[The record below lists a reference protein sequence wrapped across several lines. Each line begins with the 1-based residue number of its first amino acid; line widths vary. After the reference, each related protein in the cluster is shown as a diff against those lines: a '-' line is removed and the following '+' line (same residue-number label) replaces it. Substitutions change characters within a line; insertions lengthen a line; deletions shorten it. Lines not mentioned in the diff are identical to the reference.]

1 MEEHYS
7 FFLKS
12 NIYIYEMVMFYNAA
26 QPSNIRDSYTQH
38 SQVDWLVRQTAG
50 REIIANSFRVTG
62 NLTITKTTPDA
73 PSTPVPIVL
82 ADKVFINPYAGM
94 NVFISNVS
102 TSINDRVIESLAQY
116 PRICSMDT
124 QARHT
129 LEELTCSTESA
140 SELKGNN
147 GNVILCKPNAP
158 FSFSPN
164 ICLNKTSDNLGS
176 SKYTFC
182 KIMMTLSSA
191 LEALYVSTP
200 QPDTPLINSLSFSLT
215 NLQLHWT
222 ETLEMKNP
230 NPVVFNINYL
240 VTQTVLSS
248 NSNLNVVCPNPY
260 DSVSVS
266 FIQQSHRN
274 NLYYDSNMCEY
285 LRDIQRV
292 EFTINNSAYGPLT
305 YAIGAGASPPYQDV
319 AINYLKSLNGDPDK
333 NSIVNRL
340 LQENGCFGMGLA
352 YSSAQNDKL
361 GIALTLSSTSDFNI
375 SQNAFDAMI
384 YINGYLA
391 L

>member
-1 MEEHYS
+1 
-7 FFLKS
+7 
-12 NIYIYEMVMFYNAA
+12 MFYNAA
-26 QPSNIRDSYTQH
+26 QPSNIRDSYSQH
-38 SQVDWLVRQTAG
+38 SQVDWLIRQVPG
-50 REIIANSFRVTG
+50 REIVAGSFRMTG
-62 NLTITKTTPDA
+62 NLTVTKTTPAA
-73 PSTPVPIVL
+73 PATLVPIVL
-82 ADKVFINPYAGM
+82 ADNVFINPYAGV
-94 NVFISNVS
+94 NVFVSNVA

-116 PRICSMDT
+116 PRICAMDT

-147 GNVILCKPNAP
+147 NNVILCKPNAP

-200 QPDTPLINSLSFSLT
+200 IPGSNPPIASLNFSLT

-248 NSNLNVVCPNPY
+248 NSNLNVVAPNPY
-260 DSVSVS
+260 NSVSCS
-266 FIQQSHRN
+266 FIKQANRN

-292 EFTINNSAYGPLT
+292 EFTVNNAAYGPLT
-305 YAIGAGASPPYQDV
+305 YAIGAGASPPYQDL

-333 NSIVNRL
+333 NCIVNRL
-340 LQENGCFGMGLA
+340 LQENGCFGMGME
-352 YSSAQNDKL
+352 YFSAQNDKL
-361 GIALTLSSTSDFNI
+361 GISLTLASTSDFQI
-375 SQNAFDAMI
+375 SQNPYDCLI

>member
-1 MEEHYS
+1 
-7 FFLKS
+7 
-12 NIYIYEMVMFYNAA
+12 MFYNAA
-26 QPSNIRDSYTQH
+26 QPSNIRDSYSQH
-38 SQVDWLVRQTAG
+38 SQVDWLIRQVPG
-50 REIIANSFRVTG
+50 REIVAGSFRMTG
-62 NLTITKTTPDA
+62 NLTVTKTTPAA
-73 PSTPVPIVL
+73 PATPAPIVL
-82 ADKVFINPYAGM
+82 ADNVFINPYAGV
-94 NVFISNVS
+94 NVFVSNVA

-116 PRICSMDT
+116 PRICAMDT

-147 GNVILCKPNAP
+147 NNVILCKPNAP

-200 QPDTPLINSLSFSLT
+200 IPGSDPPIASLNFSLT

-260 DSVSVS
+260 DSVSCS
-266 FIQQSHRN
+266 FIKQANRN

-292 EFTINNSAYGPLT
+292 EFTVNNAAVGPLT
-305 YAIGAGASPPYQDV
+305 YAIGAGASPPYQDL

-333 NSIVNRL
+333 NCIVNRL
-340 LQENGCFGMGLA
+340 LQENGCFGMGMA

-361 GIALTLSSTSDFNI
+361 GISLTLASTSDFQI
-375 SQNAFDAMI
+375 SQNPYDACI

>member
-1 MEEHYS
+1 
-7 FFLKS
+7 
-12 NIYIYEMVMFYNAA
+12 MFYNAC
-26 QPSNIRDSYTQH
+26 QPSNIRDSYSQH
-38 SQVDWLVRQTAG
+38 SQVDWLIRQVPG
-50 REIIANSFRVTG
+50 REIVAGSFRMTG
-62 NLTITKTTPDA
+62 NLTVTKTLPAA
-73 PSTPVPIVL
+73 PATPVPIVL
-82 ADKVFINPYAGM
+82 ADNVFINPYAGV
-94 NVFISNVS
+94 NVFVSNVA

-147 GNVILCKPNAP
+147 NNVILCKPNAP

-200 QPDTPLINSLSFSLT
+200 IPGGTPPIASLNFSLS

-222 ETLEMKNP
+222 ETLEVKRP
-230 NPVVFNINYL
+230 EPIVFNINYL

-248 NSNLNVVCPNPY
+248 NSNLNVVAPNPY

-266 FIQQSHRN
+266 FIKQANRN
-274 NLYYDSNMCEY
+274 SLYYDSNMCEY

-292 EFTINNSAYGPLT
+292 EFTVNGVDATLT
-305 YAIGAGASPPYQDV
+305 YAIGAGASPPYQDL

-333 NSIVNRL
+333 NCIVNRL
-340 LQENGCFGMGLA
+340 LQENGCFGMGMA
-352 YSSAQNDKL
+352 YSSAQNSKL
-361 GIALTLSSTSDFNI
+361 GISLTLASTSDFQI
-375 SQNAFDAMI
+375 SQYPYDACI

>member
-1 MEEHYS
+1 
-7 FFLKS
+7 
-12 NIYIYEMVMFYNAA
+12 MVMFYNSA
-26 QPSNIRDSYTQH
+26 QPSNIRDVYSQH
-38 SQVDWLVRQTAG
+38 SQVDWLIRQVPG
-50 REIIANSFRVTG
+50 RQIVASSIRLTG
-62 NLTITKTTPDA
+62 NLSVSKALVGA
-73 PSTPVPIVL
+73 PSTFVPIEL
-82 ADKVFINPYAGM
+82 TDNVFINPYAGV
-94 NVFISNVS
+94 NVFISNVA

-116 PRICSMDT
+116 PRICAMDT

-147 GNVILCKPNAP
+147 GNVILCKQNAP

-164 ICLNKTSDNLGS
+164 ICVNKTSDDLGS
-176 SKYTFC
+176 SKYTFI

-191 LEALYVSTP
+191 LEALYISTP
-200 QPDTPLINSLSFSLT
+200 EPQNPTISSLNFSLT
-215 NLQLHWT
+215 NLQLHWI
-222 ETLEMKNP
+222 ETLEVKNP

-248 NSNLNVVCPNPY
+248 NSNLNVVAPNPY

-266 FIQQSHRN
+266 FIQQANRN

-285 LRDIQRV
+285 IRDIQRV

-305 YAIGAGASPPYQDV
+305 YAIGASDSPPYQDL

-340 LQENGCFGMGLA
+340 LQENGSFGMGMS
-352 YSSAQNDKL
+352 YSSSQNDKL
-361 GIALTLSSTSDFNI
+361 GIALTLSSTSDFQI
-375 SQNAFDAMI
+375 STHPFDAMV

>member
-1 MEEHYS
+1 
-7 FFLKS
+7 
-12 NIYIYEMVMFYNAA
+12 MFYNSS
-26 QPSNIRDSYTQH
+26 QPSNIRDVYSQH
-38 SQVDWLVRQTAG
+38 SQVDWLIRQVPGRQIVAG
-50 REIIANSFRVTG
+50 SFYITG
-62 NLTITKTTPDA
+62 NLTITKSTPNA
-73 PSTPVPIVL
+73 PSTFVPIEL
-82 ADKVFINPYAGM
+82 ADNVFINPYAGM

-116 PRICSMDT
+116 PRICAMDT
-124 QARHT
+124 QAKYT

-147 GNVILCKPNAP
+147 VNVILVKPNAP

-164 ICLNKTSDNLGS
+164 ICLNKTSDDLGS

-200 QPDTPLINSLSFSLT
+200 EPQNPTISTLSFAIT
-215 NLQLHWT
+215 NLQLHWI
-222 ETLEMKNP
+222 ETLEVKNP

-248 NSNLNVVCPNPY
+248 NSNLNCVSPNPY

-266 FIQQSHRN
+266 FIQQANRN
-274 NLYYDSNMCEY
+274 NLYKDSNMCEY
-285 LRDIQRV
+285 IRDIQRV

-305 YAIGAGASPPYQDV
+305 YAIGAGDSPPYQDL

-340 LQENGCFGMGLA
+340 LQENGSFGMGMA
-352 YSSAQNDKL
+352 YSSSQNDKL
-361 GIALTLSSTSDFNI
+361 GIALTLSSTSDFQI
-375 SQNAFDAMI
+375 SQSPYDACI

>member
-1 MEEHYS
+1 MY
-7 FFLKS
+7 
-12 NIYIYEMVMFYNAA
+12 YNSA
-26 QPSNIRDSYTQH
+26 QPSNIRDTYTQH
-38 SQVDWLVRQTAG
+38 SQVDWLIRQVPG
-50 REIIANSFRVTG
+50 REIVAGSLRMTG
-62 NLTITKTTPDA
+62 NLTITKALVAT
-73 PSTPVPIVL
+73 PSTFVPIEL
-82 ADKVFINPYAGM
+82 EDSVFINPYAGM
-94 NVFISNVS
+94 NVFVSNVS
-102 TSINDRVIESLAQY
+102 TSVNDRVIESLAQY

-140 SELKGNN
+140 CELKGNN
-147 GNVILCKPNAP
+147 GNVILCQPNAP

-191 LEALYVSTP
+191 LEALYISTP
-200 QPDTPLINSLSFSLT
+200 PPAPPVIASLAFGLT
-215 NLQLHWT
+215 NLQLHWQ
-222 ETLEMKNP
+222 EVMEVKNP

-248 NSNLNVVCPNPY
+248 NSNLNVVAPNPY

-266 FIQQSHRN
+266 FIRQANRN
-274 NLYYDSNMCEY
+274 NLYYDGNMCEY
-285 LRDIQRV
+285 LRDIERV

-305 YAIGAGASPPYQDV
+305 YAIGAGQSPPYQDL

-333 NSIVNRL
+333 NCIVNRL
-340 LQENGCFGMGLA
+340 LQENGCFGMGMA

-361 GIALTLSSTSDFNI
+361 GIALTLSSTSTFQI
-375 SQNAFDAMI
+375 SQNPYDACI
-384 YINGYLA
+384 YINGYMA

>member
-1 MEEHYS
+1 
-7 FFLKS
+7 
-12 NIYIYEMVMFYNAA
+12 MVMFYNAA
-26 QPSNIRDSYTQH
+26 QPSNIRDSYSQH
-38 SQVDWLVRQTAG
+38 SQVDWLIRQVPG
-50 REIIANSFRVTG
+50 REIVAGSLRMTG
-62 NLTITKTTPDA
+62 NITVTKLTPNS
-73 PSTPVPIVL
+73 PSTPQQVVL
-82 ADKVFINPYAGM
+82 EDAVFINPYAGM
-94 NVFISNVS
+94 NVFISNVA
-102 TSINDRVIESLAQY
+102 TSINDRVIESLSQY
-116 PRICSMDT
+116 PRICAMDT
-124 QARHT
+124 QAHNT

-147 GNVILCKPNAP
+147 NNVILCKPNAP
-158 FSFSPN
+158 FSFAPN

-200 QPDTPLINSLSFSLT
+200 IPQGAPDITSLNFSLS
-215 NLQLHWT
+215 NLQLHWV
-222 ETLEMKNP
+222 ETLEVKRP
-230 NPVVFNINYL
+230 EPVIFNINYL

-248 NSNLNVVCPNPY
+248 NSNLNVVAPNPY

-266 FIQQSHRN
+266 FIQQDHRN

-305 YAIGAGASPPYQDV
+305 YAIGAGSSPPYQDL

-340 LQENGCFGMGLA
+340 LQENGCFGMGMA

-361 GIALTLSSTSDFNI
+361 GISLTLASTSDFNI
-375 SQNAFDAMI
+375 SQNAFDACI
-384 YINGYLA
+384 YINGYLP

>member
-1 MEEHYS
+1 
-7 FFLKS
+7 
-12 NIYIYEMVMFYNAA
+12 MVMFYNAS
-26 QPSNIRDSYTQH
+26 QPSNIRDSYSQH
-38 SQVDWLVRQTAG
+38 SQVDWLIRQVPG
-50 REIIANSFRVTG
+50 REIVAGSFRMTG
-62 NLTITKTTPDA
+62 NLTVTKTVPAA
-73 PSTPVPIVL
+73 PATPVPIVL
-82 ADKVFINPYAGM
+82 EDNVFINPYAGM
-94 NVFISNVS
+94 NVFISNVA

-116 PRICSMDT
+116 PRICAMDT

-200 QPDTPLINSLSFSLT
+200 IPGGSPPIASLNFSLT

-248 NSNLNVVCPNPY
+248 NSNLNVVAPNPY

-266 FIQQSHRN
+266 FIRQANRN

-292 EFTINNSAYGPLT
+292 EFTINNAAYGPLT
-305 YAIGAGASPPYQDV
+305 YAIGAGASPPYQDI

-340 LQENGCFGMGLA
+340 LQENGCFGMGMA

-361 GIALTLSSTSDFNI
+361 GIALTLSSTSDFQI
-375 SQNAFDAMI
+375 SSNPFDACI

>member
-1 MEEHYS
+1 MP
-7 FFLKS
+7 
-12 NIYIYEMVMFYNAA
+12 VMYYNSA
-26 QPSNIRDSYTQH
+26 QPSNIRDTYTQH
-38 SQVDWLVRQTAG
+38 SQVDWLIRQVPG
-50 REIIANSFRVTG
+50 REIVAGSLRMTG
-62 NLTITKTTPDA
+62 NVTITKALVGA
-73 PSTPVPIVL
+73 PSTFVPVVL
-82 ADKVFINPYAGM
+82 ADNVFINPYAGM

-102 TSINDRVIESLAQY
+102 TSVNDRVIESLAQY
-116 PRICSMDT
+116 ARICSMDT

-147 GNVILCKPNAP
+147 GNVILCQPSAP

-191 LEALYVSTP
+191 LEALYISTP
-200 QPDTPLINSLSFSLT
+200 IPETPEIASLAFGLT

-222 ETLEMKNP
+222 EVMEMKNP

-248 NSNLNVVCPNPY
+248 NSNLNVVAPNPY

-266 FIQQSHRN
+266 FIQQANRN

-285 LRDIQRV
+285 LRDIERV

-305 YAIGAGASPPYQDV
+305 YAIGAGQSPPYQDL

-333 NSIVNRL
+333 NCIVNRL
-340 LQENGCFGMGLA
+340 LQENGCFGMGMA

-361 GIALTLSSTSDFNI
+361 GIALTLSSTSDFQI
-375 SQNAFDAMI
+375 SQKPYDACI
-384 YINGYLA
+384 YINGYMA

>member
-1 MEEHYS
+1 MPTMY
-7 FFLKS
+7 
-12 NIYIYEMVMFYNAA
+12 YNSA

-38 SQVDWLVRQTAG
+38 NQVDWLIRQVPG
-50 REIIANSFRVTG
+50 REIVAGSIRMTG
-62 NLTITKTTPDA
+62 SLTITKATAAA
-73 PSTPVPIVL
+73 PSTFVPITL
-82 ADKVFINPYAGM
+82 ADNVFINPYAGAH
-94 NVFISNVS
+94 VFISNVS
-102 TSINDRVIESLAQY
+102 TSVNDRVIESLAQY
-116 PRICSMDT
+116 GRVCSMDT
-124 QARHT
+124 QSRTT

-158 FSFSPN
+158 FSMSPN

-200 QPDTPLINSLSFSLT
+200 QPESPAIASLAFSIS
-215 NLQLHWT
+215 NLQLHWQ
-222 ETLEMKNP
+222 ETLEVKNP

-248 NSNLNVVCPNPY
+248 NSNLNVVAPNPY

-266 FIQQSHRN
+266 FIKQVNRN

-285 LRDIQRV
+285 LRDIERC

-305 YAIGAGASPPYQDV
+305 YSIGAGASPAYQDL
-319 AINYLKSLNGDPDK
+319 ALNYLKSLNGNPAR

-340 LQENGCFGMGLA
+340 LQENGTFGIGMA
-352 YSSAQNDKL
+352 YQSAQNDKL
-361 GIALTLSSTSDFNI
+361 GIALTLSSTSDFQI
-375 SQNAFDAMI
+375 SSEPYDALI
-384 YINGYLA
+384 YINGYMA
-391 L
+391 I

>member
-1 MEEHYS
+1 
-7 FFLKS
+7 
-12 NIYIYEMVMFYNAA
+12 MFYNSA
-26 QPSNIRDSYTQH
+26 QPSNIRDVYTQH
-38 SQVDWLVRQTAG
+38 SQVDWLLRQVPG
-50 REIIANSFRVTG
+50 REIVAGSIRMTG
-62 NLTITKTTPDA
+62 NVTITKALTAA
-73 PSTPVPIVL
+73 PSTFVPVVL
-82 ADKVFINPYAGM
+82 ADNVFINPYAGM

-102 TSINDRVIESLAQY
+102 TSVNDRVIESLAQY

-147 GNVILCKPNAP
+147 GNIILCQANAP

-191 LEALYVSTP
+191 LEALYISTP
-200 QPDTPLINSLSFSLT
+200 IPEGGGDIASLAFGLT

-248 NSNLNVVCPNPY
+248 NSNLNVVAPNPY

-266 FIQQSHRN
+266 FIRQANRN

-285 LRDIQRV
+285 LRDIERV
-292 EFTINNSAYGPLT
+292 EYTINNSAYGPLT
-305 YAIGAGASPPYQDV
+305 YAIGAGQSPPYQDL
-319 AINYLKSLNGDPDK
+319 ALNYLKSLNGDPDK
-333 NSIVNRL
+333 NCIVNRL
-340 LQENGCFGMGLA
+340 LQENGCFGIGMA

-361 GIALTLSSTSDFNI
+361 GIALTLSATSDFQI
-375 SQNAFDAMI
+375 SQNPFDACI
-384 YINGYLA
+384 FINGYMA